1 MKGLEVLNVI
11 NDSCIAQDIVDATAV
26 VSSSMVKSIILL
38 IVHKFKILLFTKLF
52 KLQSVLICSSITAK
66 TYDLGI
72 KVASDDGPAINCAY
86 KAIQLL
92 EKLGGSLLLIFG
104 RCINTNKVGVI
115 IYSNGYDSILKV
127 RSSEWVF
134 QSAILDL
141 LLY

>member
-92 EKLGGSLLLIFG
+92 EKGGSLLLIFG

-115 IYSNGYDSILKV
+115 IYSNGCDSILKV